1 MGTGAKGVVSLLAPF
16 EFRRAH
22 LADNESP
29 RPRSYYEAIPAPGKH
44 GSQNRLCFCAVML
57 AKAGRAPS
65 DTPSPPPP
73 KRTPFQ
79 ASSPAS
85 PGTHAPSP
93 RTPDPALEQ
102 LRLELNVLRQQ
113 LALRDCT
120 PTEDGFLLDRLNGF
134 EQRLAALEARMEKKS
149 QVSVAADDN
158 LVERLVQALAPS
170 LLERLQNKMDDC
182 LGERL
187 HGLLNARV
195 NTLFEENQ
203 VDEHFNQLFKDM
215 VDERVD
221 ALLEDGVDG
230 RIKQIQ
236 DVFSFKDEMGFLV
249 KDELA
254 DAIEKHLPDVVTEQL
269 PVVVADTP
277 GAADISVHVS
287 RPG

>member
-236 DVFSFKDEMGFLV
+236 DVFSFKDEVGFLV
-249 KDELA
+249 KGR
-254 DAIEKHLPDVVTEQL
+254 T
-269 PVVVADTP
+269 
-277 GAADISVHVS
+277 G
-287 RPG
+287 

>member
-1 MGTGAKGVVSLLAPF
+1 
-16 EFRRAH
+16 
-22 LADNESP
+22 
-29 RPRSYYEAIPAPGKH
+29 
-44 GSQNRLCFCAVML
+44 
-57 AKAGRAPS
+57 
-65 DTPSPPPP
+65 
-73 KRTPFQ
+73 
-79 ASSPAS
+79 
-85 PGTHAPSP
+85 
-93 RTPDPALEQ
+93 
-102 LRLELNVLRQQ
+102 
-113 LALRDCT
+113 
-120 PTEDGFLLDRLNGF
+120 
-134 EQRLAALEARMEKKS
+134 MEKKS